1 MSTLSNS
8 PLGTF
13 TFAKTSMD
21 KVQRSRARTFW
32 TLATVLTLTFVSAAC
47 QSSSSKPAAPTIT
60 VTEDTYAVVNGRQ
73 ITRTDVDKAF
83 QRAQRSSQA
92 LTEEETLGVKLDVL
106 DELIAEDLLLTKA
119 RALKLEVPDKDVDEA
134 FNATKGNMSD
144 QAIEE
149 ELKRRNLTTADVR
162 EGLRRDLLARKVLQ
176 QEVVDKVQ
184 VTDEEVTKFFDAN
197 RAQFNL
203 PENSYRLAQIVVTP
217 VRDQQPTR
225 AGDDA
230 TTPQEAQT
238 KASGLMRKLQEGTPF
253 DQLARDHSEDPQT
266 APRGGDLGLVPVSS
280 LSKVA
285 PQLRNAVMNAKPGS
299 VTPVNMGGMYTLVL
313 VLGLETAGQRDL
325 STPQVKESIVANLRT
340 RKEQLLRAAYLT
352 SLRSDADVTNY
363 FARRIVE
370 RETKRAAPAAATT
383 PAESKPAGSQT
394 PASK

>member
-1 MSTLSNS
+1 MFMSPSSTSSSGAAAPAHSVQNS
-8 PLGTF
+8 YP
-13 TFAKTSMD
+13 
-21 KVQRSRARTFW
+21 ARW
-32 TLATVLTLTFVSAAC
+32 SAACAAVALALVSAAC
-47 QSSSSKPAAPTIT
+47 QSTPKPATPAIT

-83 QRAQRSSQA
+83 QRAQRSSQP
-92 LTEEETLGVKLDVL
+92 LTEEESLGIKLDVL
-106 DELIAEDLLLTKA
+106 DELIAEDLLLAKA
-119 RALKLEVPDKDVDEA
+119 NALKLEVPDKDVDEA
-134 FNATKGNMSD
+134 FNATKGTLTD

-184 VTDEEVTKFFDAN
+184 VTDDEVTNFFKAN
-197 RAQFNL
+197 SAQFNL

-238 KASGLMRKLQEGTPF
+238 KANGLMRRLQEGVPF
-253 DQLARDHSEDPQT
+253 EQLARDHSEDPQT
-266 APRGGDLGLVPVSS
+266 ASRGGDLGLVPVSS

-285 PQLRNAVMNAKPGS
+285 PQLRNAIMNAKPGS
-299 VTPVNMGGMYTLVL
+299 VTPVNIGGMYTLVL
-313 VLGLETAGQRDL
+313 VMGLETAGQRDL
-325 STPQVKESIVANLRT
+325 STPQVKETIVANLRA

-370 RETKRAAPAAATT
+370 RETKAAAAT
-383 PAESKPAGSQT
+383 KPADSSAATSTT
-394 PASK
+394 PPGK